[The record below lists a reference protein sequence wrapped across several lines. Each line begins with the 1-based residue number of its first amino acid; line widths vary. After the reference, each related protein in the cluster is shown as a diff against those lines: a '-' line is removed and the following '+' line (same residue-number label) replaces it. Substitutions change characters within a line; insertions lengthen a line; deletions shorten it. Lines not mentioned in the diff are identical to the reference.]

1 MLSILWII
9 EKLSDSHISSCI
21 ISFQCQVK
29 FLDQI
34 ISKVNNRREFGQHLE
49 ALLMLYT
56 KVKNW
61 VLQLVRLIIV
71 KTLYQL
77 LIINE
82 TCQSVKG

>member
-9 EKLSDSHISSCI
+9 KKLSYSHSSCI
-21 ISFQCQVK
+21 VSFQCQVK

-34 ISKVNNRREFGQHLE
+34 ISKVNNRRELGQHLE
-49 ALLMLYT
+49 ALLMLYA

-61 VLQLVRLIIV
+61 VLQLVRLVIV